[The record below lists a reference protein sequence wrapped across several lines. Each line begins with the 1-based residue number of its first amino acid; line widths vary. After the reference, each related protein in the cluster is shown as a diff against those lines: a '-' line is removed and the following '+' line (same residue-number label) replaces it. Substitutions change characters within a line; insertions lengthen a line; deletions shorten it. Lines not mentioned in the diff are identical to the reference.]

1 MNSGSNTDDGI
12 IQYTISEMPSYAD
25 HYMIKKSINEAT
37 VRWQGQNPERVI
49 FEYVEERDKA
59 ELFFNFE
66 QTIIDHPSSTG
77 DTVGLS
83 YGRTI
88 TLSLGDYDCNQ
99 KWHHHSK
106 EYLTYIAMHEIG
118 HYLGMKH
125 AYGPAG
131 STHLMWS
138 DEIPDELNQY
148 GWHEFDD
155 LGYKIPPQYFVTL
168 RVGAGLPIL
177 PPFDED
183 QFVIKQAKFTDSKK
197 YEERLDLMSGGSGYP
212 LVFSPGSVLTEEQ
225 EIAVWEKH
233 GANHEHNISHL
244 PTDRAHV
251 TAYSKMI
258 DVHNKFVDERN
269 SLVEIVNCFNEPN
282 RP

>member
-1 MNSGSNTDDGI
+1 M
-12 IQYTISEMPSYAD
+12 
-25 HYMIKKSINEAT
+25 
-37 VRWQGQNPERVI
+37 
-49 FEYVEERDKA
+49 
-59 ELFFNFE
+59 
-66 QTIIDHPSSTG
+66 
-77 DTVGLS
+77 
-83 YGRTI
+83 
-88 TLSLGDYDCNQ
+88 
-99 KWHHHSK
+99 
-106 EYLTYIAMHEIG
+106 
-118 HYLGMKH
+118 
-125 AYGPAG
+125 
-131 STHLMWS
+131 
-138 DEIPDELNQY
+138 
-148 GWHEFDD
+148 
-155 LGYKIPPQYFVTL
+155 
-168 RVGAGLPIL
+168 PIL

>member
-25 HYMIKKSINEAT
+25 HYMIKKSIDEAA

-59 ELFFNFE
+59 ELFFDFE
-66 QTIIDHPSSTG
+66 QVIMNHPSSTE
-77 DTVGLS
+77 DMVGMS
-83 YGRTI
+83 YGRMITI
-88 TLSLGDYDCNQ
+88 SLGDYDCNQ
-99 KWHHHSK
+99 KWHHYSK
-106 EYLTYIAMHEIG
+106 EYLTLIAMHEIG
-118 HYLGMKH
+118 HYLGLAH

-131 STHLMWS
+131 PAHLMWG
-138 DEIPDELNQY
+138 DEMP
-148 GWHEFDD
+148 GKPWDD
-155 LGYKIPPQYFVTL
+155 LGYKIPPQYFITL
-168 RVGAGLPIL
+168 KVGTGLPIL

-183 QFVIKQAKFTDSKK
+183 QIVIKQAKFTDSKK
-197 YEERLDLMSGGSGYP
+197 YKEKIDRLIGGSGYP
-212 LVFSPGSVLTEEQ
+212 LVFSPGSILTEKQ

-244 PTDRAHV
+244 RTDRGHF
-251 TAYSKMI
+251 TAWNKMI
-258 DVHNKFVDERN
+258 DVHNKFVDETN
-269 SLVEIVNCFNEPN
+269 SLVDIVNCFNKPN

>member
-37 VRWQGQNPERVI
+37 VRWQDQNPERVV

-59 ELFFNFE
+59 ELFFDFE
-66 QTIIDHPSSTG
+66 QTIMSHPSSTEDMAG
-77 DTVGLS
+77 MS
-83 YGRTI
+83 YGRMITI
-88 TLSLGDYDCNQ
+88 SLGDYDCNQ

-106 EYLTYIAMHEIG
+106 EFLTYIAMHEIG

-131 STHLMWS
+131 PTHLMWS

-148 GWHEFDD
+148 GYHDFDD
-155 LGYKIPPQYFVTL
+155 LGYEIPPQYFTGL

-183 QFVIKQAKFTDSKK
+183 QILIKQAMFTDSKK
-197 YEERLDLMSGGSGYP
+197 YEERLDRLSGSGYP
-212 LVFSPGSVLTEEQ
+212 LSLSPGSILTENQ
-225 EIAVWEKH
+225 EIAMWEKY
-233 GANHEHNISHL
+233 GANHEHYPSYGR
-244 PTDRAHV
+244 DRAHV
-251 TAYSKMI
+251 IAWNEMI
-258 DVHNKFVDERN
+258 DVHNKFVGERN
-269 SLVEIVNCFNEPN
+269 SLVDIVNCFNKPN